1 MKKDISET
9 SGSLSAAH
17 QLLECITGSWKTQ
30 ALYAAAELKIADML
44 ANGPRTSEEL
54 AAASG
59 AHAPSMHRLLRALA
73 TIEICVERK
82 DGSFEITPMGALLG
96 TDATDS
102 LRSWTIWWGMHL
114 WPVWGNLLHSVITG
128 QCARKLVTGTE
139 GFGHLEQDPEAAAR
153 FNLAMAELTHLS
165 TESVAESYD
174 FSGLK
179 SIVDVGG
186 GYGEL
191 LLTLL
196 KAYPDIS
203 GTLFDLPHAMEGA
216 RQHFAEAGVIS
227 RCDFYAGNFFD
238 SIPGG
243 ADAYI
248 LKSVIHDWDD
258 DKSRQILENCR
269 QAMGQRGRLLLV
281 EQVLPDHL
289 ENSAT
294 HQSLMR
300 SDLTMLVA
308 HAAKERTESEFRALL
323 NTAGM
328 RTTRIILANS
338 TFSVI
343 EAVSA

>member
-1 MKKDISET
+1 
-9 SGSLSAAH
+9 
-17 QLLECITGSWKTQ
+17 
-30 ALYAAAELKIADML
+30 
-44 ANGPRTSEEL
+44 
-54 AAASG
+54 
-59 AHAPSMHRLLRALA
+59 
-73 TIEICVERK
+73 
-82 DGSFEITPMGALLG
+82 MGALLQA
-96 TDATDS
+96 DAQDS
-102 LRSWTIWWGMHL
+102 LRSWTMWWGAHL
-114 WPVWGNLLHSVITG
+114 WPVWGNLLYSVKTG
-128 QCARKLVTGTE
+128 KSARKLLTGTE
-139 GFGHLEQDPEAAAR
+139 GFDHLELDPEAAAI
-153 FNLAMAELTHLS
+153 FNRALVELTHL
-165 TESVAESYD
+165 TAANVVNTYD

-196 KAYPDIS
+196 KAYPDIY
-203 GTLFDLPHAMEGA
+203 GTLFDLPHAIEGA
-216 RQHFAEAGVIS
+216 RQRFAEAGLIS
-227 RCDFYAGNFFD
+227 RCDFCAGNFFD
-238 SIPGG
+238 SVPGD
-243 ADAYI
+243 AEAYI

-258 DKSRQILENCR
+258 GKCRLILENCR
-269 QAMGQRGRLLLV
+269 RAIGKRGRLLLV

-323 NTAGM
+323 DTAGL
-328 RTTRIILANS
+328 RVTRIIQANS